1 MNKNYYQILEVDV
14 NASFEVIEKAY
25 KTLVKKYHPDL
36 QENSLK
42 NDSEEKLKL
51 INEAYEVLSNEEK
64 RKNYDLA
71 LQQEEMEKEKIANDL
86 LEENKILKD
95 ELYRTKQNNTYSNI
109 TYSNTNSNYDN
120 LTDQNLEYEEQLRKA
135 RQKAYNDAYIQD
147 LKNRGYKIKYKKTW
161 KDYLK
166 NLLALLITFIILFL
180 LWQIPF
186 IKSFFINLYEENA
199 VIQYIINFIAN
210 LSK

>member
-71 LQQEEMEKEKIANDL
+71 LQQEEMEKEKIKEEEIYKNFSNSSLANNI
-86 LEENKILKD
+86 EKEKEN
-95 ELYRTKQNNTYSNI
+95 NN
-109 TYSNTNSNYDN
+109 NSNNNNINYIN
-120 LTDQNLEYEEQLRKA
+120 QIEQARK
-135 RQKAYNDAYIQD
+135 QAYYDAYIQD
-147 LKNRGYKIKYKKTW
+147 LKNRGYKIRYKKTW

-166 NLLALLITFIILFL
+166 NIIAFFLTILVLFL
-180 LWQIPF
+180 LFQVPF
-186 IKSFFINLYEENA
+186 IKNFLVSIYEENLI
-199 VIQYIINFIAN
+199 VKSLVSPIINLFN
-210 LSK
+210 

>member
-42 NDSEEKLKL
+42 NDSEAKLKL

-71 LQQEEMEKEKIANDL
+71 LQQEEMEKEKIKEEEIYKNFSNSSLANNI
-86 LEENKILKD
+86 EKEKEK
-95 ELYRTKQNNTYSNI
+95 NN
-109 TYSNTNSNYDN
+109 NSNNNNINYIN
-120 LTDQNLEYEEQLRKA
+120 QIEQARK
-135 RQKAYNDAYIQD
+135 QAYYDAYIQD
-147 LKNRGYKIKYKKTW
+147 LKNRGYKIRYKKTW

-166 NLLALLITFIILFL
+166 NIIAFFLTILVLFL
-180 LWQIPF
+180 LFQVPF
-186 IKSFFINLYEENA
+186 IKNFLVSIYEENLI
-199 VIQYIINFIAN
+199 VKSLVSPIINLFN
-210 LSK
+210 

>member
-1 MNKNYYQILEVDV
+1 MNKNYYQILEVDT

-71 LQQEEMEKEKIANDL
+71 LQQEEMEKEKIK
-86 LEENKILKD
+86 EEEIYKNFSNSSLKTNVQK
-95 ELYRTKQNNTYSNI
+95 ENNNESINYINEIEQARKQ
-109 TYSNTNSNYDN
+109 
-120 LTDQNLEYEEQLRKA
+120 
-135 RQKAYNDAYIQD
+135 AYYDAYIQD
-147 LKNRGYKIKYKKTW
+147 LKNRGYKIRYKKTW

-166 NLLALLITFIILFL
+166 NIIAFFLTILVLFL
-180 LWQIPF
+180 LFQVPF
-186 IKSFFINLYEENA
+186 VKNFLVSIYEDNPIVRNLVSPIINL
-199 VIQYIINFIAN
+199 F
-210 LSK
+210 K

>member
-71 LQQEEMEKEKIANDL
+71 LQQEEMEKEKIKEEEIYKNFSNSSLANNI
-86 LEENKILKD
+86 EKEN
-95 ELYRTKQNNTYSNI
+95 NN
-109 TYSNTNSNYDN
+109 NSNNNNINYIN
-120 LTDQNLEYEEQLRKA
+120 QIEQARK
-135 RQKAYNDAYIQD
+135 QAYYDAYIQD
-147 LKNRGYKIKYKKTW
+147 LKNKGYKIRYKKTW

-166 NLLALLITFIILFL
+166 NIIAFFLTILVLFL
-180 LWQIPF
+180 LFQVPF
-186 IKSFFINLYEENA
+186 IKNFLVSIYEENLI
-199 VIQYIINFIAN
+199 VKSLVSPIINFFN
-210 LSK
+210 

>member
-42 NDSEEKLKL
+42 NDSEAKLKL
-51 INEAYEVLSNEEK
+51 INEAYEVLSNEKK

-71 LQQEEMEKEKIANDL
+71 LQQEEIEKEKIKEEEIYKNFSNSSLANNI
-86 LEENKILKD
+86 EKENKNKN
-95 ELYRTKQNNTYSNI
+95 NNTNNI
-109 TYSNTNSNYDN
+109 NNINYIN
-120 LTDQNLEYEEQLRKA
+120 QIEQARK
-135 RQKAYNDAYIQD
+135 QAYYDAYIQD
-147 LKNRGYKIKYKKTW
+147 LKNRGYKIRYKKTW

-166 NLLALLITFIILFL
+166 NIIAFFLTILVLFL
-180 LWQIPF
+180 LFQVPF
-186 IKSFFINLYEENA
+186 IKNFLVSIYEENLI
-199 VIQYIINFIAN
+199 VKSLVSPIINLFN
-210 LSK
+210 

>member
-42 NDSEEKLKL
+42 NDSEAKLKL

-71 LQQEEMEKEKIANDL
+71 LQQEEMEKEKIKEEEIYKNFSNSSLANNI
-86 LEENKILKD
+86 EKEN
-95 ELYRTKQNNTYSNI
+95 NN
-109 TYSNTNSNYDN
+109 NSNNNNINYIN
-120 LTDQNLEYEEQLRKA
+120 QIEQARK
-135 RQKAYNDAYIQD
+135 QAYYDAYIQD
-147 LKNRGYKIKYKKTW
+147 LKNRGYKIRCKKTW

-166 NLLALLITFIILFL
+166 NIIAFFLTILVLFL
-180 LWQIPF
+180 LFQVPF
-186 IKSFFINLYEENA
+186 IKNFLVSIYEENLI
-199 VIQYIINFIAN
+199 VKSLVSPIINLFN
-210 LSK
+210 

>member
-42 NDSEEKLKL
+42 NDSEAKLKL
-51 INEAYEVLSNEEK
+51 INEAYEVLSNEKK

-71 LQQEEMEKEKIANDL
+71 LQQEEIEKEKIKEEEIYKNFSNSSLANNI
-86 LEENKILKD
+86 EKENKNKN
-95 ELYRTKQNNTYSNI
+95 NNTNNI
-109 TYSNTNSNYDN
+109 NNINYIN
-120 LTDQNLEYEEQLRKA
+120 QIEQARK
-135 RQKAYNDAYIQD
+135 QAYYDAYIQD
-147 LKNRGYKIKYKKTW
+147 LKNRGYKIRYKKTW

-166 NLLALLITFIILFL
+166 NIIAFFLTILVLFL
-180 LWQIPF
+180 LFQVPF
-186 IKSFFINLYEENA
+186 FKNFLVSIYEENLI
-199 VIQYIINFIAN
+199 VKSLVSPIINLFN
-210 LSK
+210 

>member
-71 LQQEEMEKEKIANDL
+71 LQQEEMEKEKIKEEEIYKNFSNSSLANNI
-86 LEENKILKD
+86 EKEKEN
-95 ELYRTKQNNTYSNI
+95 NN
-109 TYSNTNSNYDN
+109 NSNNNNINYIN
-120 LTDQNLEYEEQLRKA
+120 QIEQARK
-135 RQKAYNDAYIQD
+135 QAYYDAYIQD
-147 LKNRGYKIKYKKTW
+147 LKNKGYKIRYKKTW

-166 NLLALLITFIILFL
+166 NIIAFFLTILVLFL
-180 LWQIPF
+180 LFQVPF
-186 IKSFFINLYEENA
+186 IKNFLVSIYEENLI
-199 VIQYIINFIAN
+199 VKSLVSPIINLFN
-210 LSK
+210 

>member
-71 LQQEEMEKEKIANDL
+71 LQQEEMEKEKIKEEEIYKNFSNSSLANNI
-86 LEENKILKD
+86 EKEN
-95 ELYRTKQNNTYSNI
+95 NN
-109 TYSNTNSNYDN
+109 NSNNNNINYIN
-120 LTDQNLEYEEQLRKA
+120 QIEQARK
-135 RQKAYNDAYIQD
+135 QAYYDAYIQD
-147 LKNRGYKIKYKKTW
+147 LKNKGYKIRYKKTW

-166 NLLALLITFIILFL
+166 NIIAFFLTILVLFL
-180 LWQIPF
+180 LFQVPF
-186 IKSFFINLYEENA
+186 IKDFLVSIYEENLI
-199 VIQYIINFIAN
+199 VKSLVSPIINIFN
-210 LSK
+210 

>member
-71 LQQEEMEKEKIANDL
+71 LQQGEMEKEKIKEEEIYKNFSNSSLANNI
-86 LEENKILKD
+86 EKEKEN
-95 ELYRTKQNNTYSNI
+95 NN
-109 TYSNTNSNYDN
+109 NSNNNNINYIN
-120 LTDQNLEYEEQLRKA
+120 QIEQARK
-135 RQKAYNDAYIQD
+135 QAYYDAYIQD
-147 LKNRGYKIKYKKTW
+147 LKNRGYKIRYKKTW

-166 NLLALLITFIILFL
+166 NIIAFFLTILVLFL
-180 LWQIPF
+180 LFQVPF
-186 IKSFFINLYEENA
+186 IKNFLVSIYEENLI
-199 VIQYIINFIAN
+199 VKSLVSPIINLFN
-210 LSK
+210 

>member
-42 NDSEEKLKL
+42 NDSEAKLKL

-71 LQQEEMEKEKIANDL
+71 LQQEEIEKEKIK
-86 LEENKILKD
+86 EEEIYKNFSNSSL
-95 ELYRTKQNNTYSNI
+95 TNNIEKEN
-109 TYSNTNSNYDN
+109 NNNSNNNNINYIN
-120 LTDQNLEYEEQLRKA
+120 QIEQARK
-135 RQKAYNDAYIQD
+135 QAYYDAYIQD
-147 LKNRGYKIKYKKTW
+147 LKNRGYKIRYKKTW

-166 NLLALLITFIILFL
+166 NIIAFFLTILVLSLLF
-180 LWQIPF
+180 QVPF
-186 IKSFFINLYEENA
+186 IKNFLVSIYEENLI
-199 VIQYIINFIAN
+199 VKSLVSPIINLFN
-210 LSK
+210 

>member
-71 LQQEEMEKEKIANDL
+71 LQQEEMEKEKIKEEEIYKNFSNSSLANNI
-86 LEENKILKD
+86 EKEREN
-95 ELYRTKQNNTYSNI
+95 NN
-109 TYSNTNSNYDN
+109 NSNNNNINYIN
-120 LTDQNLEYEEQLRKA
+120 QIEQARK
-135 RQKAYNDAYIQD
+135 QAYYDAYIQD
-147 LKNRGYKIKYKKTW
+147 LKNRGYKIRYKKTW

-166 NLLALLITFIILFL
+166 NIIAFFLTILVLFL
-180 LWQIPF
+180 LFQVPF
-186 IKSFFINLYEENA
+186 IKNFLVSIYEENLI
-199 VIQYIINFIAN
+199 VKSLVSPIINIFN
-210 LSK
+210 

>member
-71 LQQEEMEKEKIANDL
+71 LHQEEMEKEKIKEEEIYKNFSNSSLANNI
-86 LEENKILKD
+86 EKEN
-95 ELYRTKQNNTYSNI
+95 NN
-109 TYSNTNSNYDN
+109 NSNNNNINYIN
-120 LTDQNLEYEEQLRKA
+120 QIEQARK
-135 RQKAYNDAYIQD
+135 QAYYDAYIQD
-147 LKNRGYKIKYKKTW
+147 LKNRGYKIRYKKTW

-166 NLLALLITFIILFL
+166 NIIAFFLTILVLFL
-180 LWQIPF
+180 LFQVPF
-186 IKSFFINLYEENA
+186 IKNFLVSIYEENLI
-199 VIQYIINFIAN
+199 VKSLVSPIINLFN
-210 LSK
+210 

>member
-42 NDSEEKLKL
+42 NDSEAKLKL

-71 LQQEEMEKEKIANDL
+71 LQQEEMEKEKIKEEEIYKNFSNSSLANNI
-86 LEENKILKD
+86 EKEKEN
-95 ELYRTKQNNTYSNI
+95 NN
-109 TYSNTNSNYDN
+109 NSNNNNINYIN
-120 LTDQNLEYEEQLRKA
+120 QIEQARK
-135 RQKAYNDAYIQD
+135 QAYYDAYIQD
-147 LKNRGYKIKYKKTW
+147 LKNRGYKIRYKKTW

-166 NLLALLITFIILFL
+166 NIIAFFLTILVLFL
-180 LWQIPF
+180 LFQVPF
-186 IKSFFINLYEENA
+186 IKNFLVSIYEENLI
-199 VIQYIINFIAN
+199 VKSLVSPIINLFN
-210 LSK
+210 

>member
-42 NDSEEKLKL
+42 NDSEAKLKL

-71 LQQEEMEKEKIANDL
+71 LQQEEIEKEKIKEEEIYKNFSNSSLANNI
-86 LEENKILKD
+86 EKEN
-95 ELYRTKQNNTYSNI
+95 NN
-109 TYSNTNSNYDN
+109 NSNNNNINYIN
-120 LTDQNLEYEEQLRKA
+120 QIEQARK
-135 RQKAYNDAYIQD
+135 QAYYDAYIQD
-147 LKNRGYKIKYKKTW
+147 LKNRGYKIRYKKTW

-166 NLLALLITFIILFL
+166 NIIAFFLTILVLFVL
-180 LWQIPF
+180 FQVPF
-186 IKSFFINLYEENA
+186 VKNFLVSIYEDNPIVRNL
-199 VIQYIINFIAN
+199 VSPIINIFN
-210 LSK
+210 

>member
-64 RKNYDLA
+64 RKNYDLV
-71 LQQEEMEKEKIANDL
+71 LQQEEMEKEKIKEEEIYKNFSNSSLANNI
-86 LEENKILKD
+86 EKEN
-95 ELYRTKQNNTYSNI
+95 NN
-109 TYSNTNSNYDN
+109 NSNNNNINYIN
-120 LTDQNLEYEEQLRKA
+120 QIEQARK
-135 RQKAYNDAYIQD
+135 QAYYDAYIQD
-147 LKNRGYKIKYKKTW
+147 LKNRGYKIRYKKTW

-166 NLLALLITFIILFL
+166 NIIAFFLTILVLFL
-180 LWQIPF
+180 LFQVPF
-186 IKSFFINLYEENA
+186 IKNFLVSIYEENLI
-199 VIQYIINFIAN
+199 VKSLVSPIINLFN
-210 LSK
+210 

>member
-71 LQQEEMEKEKIANDL
+71 LQQEEMEKEKIKEEEIYKNFSNSSLANNI
-86 LEENKILKD
+86 EKEN
-95 ELYRTKQNNTYSNI
+95 NN
-109 TYSNTNSNYDN
+109 NSNNNNINYIN
-120 LTDQNLEYEEQLRKA
+120 QIEQARK
-135 RQKAYNDAYIQD
+135 QAYYDAYIQD
-147 LKNRGYKIKYKKTW
+147 LKNRGYKIRYKKTW

-166 NLLALLITFIILFL
+166 NIIAFFLTILVLFL
-180 LWQIPF
+180 LFQVPF
-186 IKSFFINLYEENA
+186 IKNFLVSIYEENLI
-199 VIQYIINFIAN
+199 VKSLVSPIINFFN
-210 LSK
+210 